1 LKEVTAIVRPEK
13 WTATREAIQAIGVE
27 EIIQHRV
34 IGRGKQRGLR
44 YLRRATDAGEGDM
57 PYLPKRMVVCLV
69 AEQSCTALVN
79 AIIRVNQTGNV
90 GDGKIFVR
98 SLGTIQDIERTSDA
112 AARAAAAAPALPKD

>member
-1 LKEVTAIVRPEK
+1 MKEVTAILRPEK
-13 WTATREAIQAIGVE
+13 WTATREAIQALGVD

-69 AEQSCTALVN
+69 ADQSCAALVN

-112 AARAAAAAPALPKD
+112 AAKAAAATPASLKD

>member
-1 LKEVTAIVRPEK
+1 MKEVTAILRPEK
-13 WTATREAIQAIGVE
+13 WTATREAIEAIGVE
-27 EIIQHRV
+27 EMIQQRV

-69 AEQSCTALVN
+69 RDESCTALVN

-98 SLGTIQDIERTSDA
+98 SLGIVQEIERTSDA
-112 AARAAAAAPALPKD
+112 GAKAAAATLALLKD

>member
-1 LKEVTAIVRPEK
+1 MKEVTAIVRPEK